1 MAKTA
6 EQLAFVDA
14 AGFHLSDFE
23 DFLDFN
29 REAFRRIYGEDVNL
43 DADTQDGQLVTH
55 FAQAQYDLAALCAK
69 VFNAYSPATAVGDGL
84 SRQVKINGIRRQG
97 ATHSTVDLLIEGTV
111 GTGIT
116 SGKVR
121 DTAGYSWSLPRS
133 VTIPTEGQITVTAT
147 ADEEG
152 PIRAAEG
159 TVTKIATPTEGWI
172 SVTNLAEATAG
183 RDVETD
189 AYLRVRQTLSTAQ
202 PSQSIL
208 RGIYG
213 QIANLRGVTRLR
225 VYENDQHETD
235 ANGIPGHTISC
246 VVEGGDATE
255 IAEAIRLRKTTGTGT
270 YGSTVITLTD
280 SKMLPIPIRFYRPTT
295 VHVRVKVTLK
305 PLAGYSSTYAG
316 EIQQEIADFIN
327 ALGIGATVYLSKLFV
342 PANLEASAHDDA
354 YDVQSIEL
362 SQDGGAYAAANVR
375 TAFNA
380 VPYCETS
387 YVTVEIDDDAAA

>member
-29 REAFRRIYGEDVNL
+29 REALRRIYGEDVDL

-111 GTGIT
+111 GTGIIG
-116 SGKVR
+116 GKVR
-121 DTAGYSWSLPRS
+121 DTAGYSWSLPQS
-133 VTIPTEGQITVTAT
+133 VTIPTEGRITVTAT
-147 ADEEG
+147 ADAEG
-152 PIRAAEG
+152 PIRAAVG

-183 RDVETD
+183 RDVESD
-189 AYLRVRQTLSTAQ
+189 AYLRVRQGLSTAQ

-213 QIANLRGVTRLR
+213 QIANLAGVTRLR
-225 VYENDQHETD
+225 VYENDQHET
-235 ANGIPGHTISC
+235 
-246 VVEGGDATE
+246 E
-255 IAEAIRLRKTTGTGT
+255 IGRA
-270 YGSTVITLTD
+270 
-280 SKMLPIPIRFYRPTT
+280 
-295 VHVRVKVTLK
+295 HV
-305 PLAGYSSTYAG
+305 
-316 EIQQEIADFIN
+316 
-327 ALGIGATVYLSKLFV
+327 
-342 PANLEASAHDDA
+342 
-354 YDVQSIEL
+354 
-362 SQDGGAYAAANVR
+362 
-375 TAFNA
+375 
-380 VPYCETS
+380 
-387 YVTVEIDDDAAA
+387 